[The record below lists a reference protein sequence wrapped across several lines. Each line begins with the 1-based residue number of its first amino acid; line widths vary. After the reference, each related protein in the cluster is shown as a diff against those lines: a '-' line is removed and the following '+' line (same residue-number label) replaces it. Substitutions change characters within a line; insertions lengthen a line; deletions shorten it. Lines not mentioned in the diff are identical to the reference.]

1 MKKKLLYIVLICIS
15 LNTFASPKKN
25 LYDRILEKNDSFWIL
40 EKCLKILHTENKESI
55 KKYFANIETL
65 TFYHELEEKTI
76 QWDEQDCFSTF
87 CIIKDLYRDQDN
99 LCVTWGKELDLL
111 SFYMNKINYENGC
124 FYINVVKTFNCKKN
138 ENKLPFSSWPIQE
151 DECTIILRFD
161 GDYLEVYLN
170 NLTDY
175 YDTFCKVDNETLNQ
189 YNNLIQT
196 NKCDLSRVT
205 WPRRAD
211 GSSDYETINKLQQ
224 GKRYRASDNLRLRSS
239 GSTAGG
245 AGRNDRQGH
254 ASKSAEH
261 RRTTNYRRYYKQLG
275 ASGSAGGRKRQGRES
290 YSYWDNGLVLWR
302 VLEVG
307 ALYFAYHLNNAECLS
322 SIRIRK

>member
-15 LNTFASPKKN
+15 LNTFASPKKI
-25 LYDRILEKNDSFWIL
+25 LYDRILEKNDSFWIS

-111 SFYMNKINYENGC
+111 SFCIDEINYENGC

-138 ENKLPFSSWPIQE
+138 ENKSPFSSWPIQE

-196 NKCDLSRVT
+196 NTCDLSKIT
-205 WPRRAD
+205 WPRHAD
-211 GSSDYETINKLQQ
+211 GSCDY
-224 GKRYRASDNLRLRSS
+224 DSS
-239 GSTAGG
+239 
-245 AGRNDRQGH
+245 
-254 ASKSAEH
+254 KK
-261 RRTTNYRRYYKQLG
+261 Y
-275 ASGSAGGRKRQGRES
+275 
-290 YSYWDNGLVLWR
+290 
-302 VLEVG
+302 
-307 ALYFAYHLNNAECLS
+307 
-322 SIRIRK
+322 

>member
-1 MKKKLLYIVLICIS
+1 MKKKLLYIVLIFIS
-15 LNTFASPKKN
+15 LNTFASPKKS
-25 LYDRILEKNDSFWIL
+25 LYDRILEKNDSFWIP

-65 TFYHELEEKTI
+65 TFYHELEERTI

-138 ENKLPFSSWPIQE
+138 ENKSPFSSWPIQE

-161 GDYLEVYLN
+161 GDYLEFYLN

-205 WPRRAD
+205 WPRHAD
-211 GSSDYETINKLQQ
+211 GTSDYDDKIIMPKPLIPTKN
-224 GKRYRASDNLRLRSS
+224 ASPDKA
-239 GSTAGG
+239 TAG
-245 AGRNDRQGH
+245 
-254 ASKSAEH
+254 E
-261 RRTTNYRRYYKQLG
+261 
-275 ASGSAGGRKRQGRES
+275 
-290 YSYWDNGLVLWR
+290 DNWKD
-302 VLEVG
+302 E
-307 ALYFAYHLNNAECLS
+307 NE
-322 SIRIRK
+322 

>member
-15 LNTFASPKKN
+15 LNTFASPKKS
-25 LYDRILEKNDSFWIL
+25 LYDRILEKNDSFWIP

-65 TFYHELEEKTI
+65 TFYHELEKKTI

-111 SFYMNKINYENGC
+111 SFYMDEINYENGY

-138 ENKLPFSSWPIQE
+138 ENKSPFSSWPIQE

-205 WPRRAD
+205 WSRHAD
-211 GSSDYETINKLQQ
+211 GTCDY
-224 GKRYRASDNLRLRSS
+224 D
-239 GSTAGG
+239 GSKKAHTPT
-245 AGRNDRQGH
+245 
-254 ASKSAEH
+254 KSAAISSTQ
-261 RRTTNYRRYYKQLG
+261 TTNVAPSKTMTVKENLKLRNGEVITTSVLAVMSTGTKVKILALGKQANHRWHYKQVG
-275 ASGSAGGRKRQGRES
+275 ASGSAGRGKRQRRKAYCRRDGRL
-290 YSYWDNGLVLWR
+290 G
-302 VLEVG
+302 
-307 ALYFAYHLNNAECLS
+307 
-322 SIRIRK
+322 IRRLLD

>member
-15 LNTFASPKKN
+15 LNTFASPKKI
-25 LYDRILEKNDSFWIL
+25 LYDRILEKNDSFWIS

-111 SFYMNKINYENGC
+111 SFYMDEINYENGC

-138 ENKLPFSSWPIQE
+138 ENKSPFSSWPIQE

-205 WPRRAD
+205 WPRHAD
-211 GSSDYETINKLQQ
+211 GSSDYGDSKKAHTPTKPAAISSTQTTNVAPSKTMTVKE
-224 GKRYRASDNLRLRSS
+224 NLKLRSGEVTTTS
-239 GSTAGG
+239 VLAIMRVGTKVKILTLGKQATIDGITSNWVQVEVQAGAKDRDG
-245 AGRNDRQGH
+245 KPIAAG
-254 ASKSAEH
+254 
-261 RRTTNYRRYYKQLG
+261 TTG
-275 ASGSAGGRKRQGRES
+275 WCFGGYLTER
-290 YSYWDNGLVLWR
+290 
-302 VLEVG
+302 
-307 ALYFAYHLNNAECLS
+307 
-322 SIRIRK
+322 

>member
-15 LNTFASPKKN
+15 LNTFASPKKI
-25 LYDRILEKNDSFWIL
+25 LYDRILEKNDSFWIS

-111 SFYMNKINYENGC
+111 SFYMDEINYENGY

-138 ENKLPFSSWPIQE
+138 ENKSPFSSWPIQE
-151 DECTIILRFD
+151 DECMIILRFD

-205 WPRRAD
+205 WPRHAD
-211 GSSDYETINKLQQ
+211 GSCDYETINKLQQ

-239 GSTAGG
+239 GSTAGKPVVTIGKGTQVKVLGIG
-245 AGRNDRQGH
+245 AEQTIDGIISNWVQVEVQADAKDRDGK
-254 ASKSAEH
+254 AIAAGTRGWCFGGYLAE
-261 RRTTNYRRYYKQLG
+261 R
-275 ASGSAGGRKRQGRES
+275 
-290 YSYWDNGLVLWR
+290 
-302 VLEVG
+302 
-307 ALYFAYHLNNAECLS
+307 
-322 SIRIRK
+322 

>member
-15 LNTFASPKKN
+15 LNTFASPKKS
-25 LYDRILEKNDSFWIL
+25 LYDRILEKNDSFWIP

-111 SFYMNKINYENGC
+111 SFYMDEINYENGY

-138 ENKLPFSSWPIQE
+138 ENKSPFSSWPIQE

-205 WPRRAD
+205 WPRHAD
-211 GSSDYETINKLQQ
+211 GTCDYDGSKKAHTPTKSAAISSTQTTNVAPSKTMTVKE
-224 GKRYRASDNLRLRSS
+224 NLKLRSGEATTTS
-239 GSTAGG
+239 VLAVMSTGTKVKILALGKQ
-245 AGRNDRQGH
+245 AN
-254 ASKSAEH
+254 H
-261 RRTTNYRRYYKQLG
+261 RRHYKQLG
-275 ASGSAGGRKRQGRES
+275 ASGSAGGCKKQGRE
-290 YSYWDNGLVLWR
+290 
-302 VLEVG
+302 
-307 ALYFAYHLNNAECLS
+307 AYCRGN
-322 SIRIRK
+322 